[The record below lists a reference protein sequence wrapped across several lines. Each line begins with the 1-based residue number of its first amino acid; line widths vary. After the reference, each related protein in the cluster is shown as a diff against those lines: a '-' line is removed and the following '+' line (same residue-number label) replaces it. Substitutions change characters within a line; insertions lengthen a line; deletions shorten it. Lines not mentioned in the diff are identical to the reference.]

1 MIVCID
7 TCVLLQAARAGHPFH
22 VIFDAWF
29 QRRFQWAVSNEI
41 LTEYQ
46 EIIGL
51 HTGVHRWNQL
61 GKVFSLAETVG
72 GLLVKVHPTYRFR
85 VIAADLDDNK
95 FTDCAIT
102 ANADYV
108 ITNDVHFKPLAS
120 AGYRTQPISPD
131 EFIRLHLSLNPSSAV

>member
-7 TCVLLQAARAGHPFH
+7 TCVLLQAAKAGHPSH
-22 VIFDAWF
+22 VIFEAWF
-29 QRRFQWAVSNEI
+29 QRRFRWAVSNEI

-46 EIIGL
+46 EIIVL
-51 HTGVHRWNQL
+51 HSGVHRWNQL

-72 GLLVKVHPTYRFR
+72 DLLVKVQPAYRFQ
-85 VIAADLDDNK
+85 VIATDAEDNK

-108 ITNDVHFKPLAS
+108 ITNDAHFKPLVS
-120 AGYRTQPISPD
+120 SGYKPQPISPD
-131 EFIRLHLSLNPSSAV
+131 EFIRLHLSTQGH